1 MNKKKSKLIDNR
13 GEKIYPYAK
22 ASRFFSGATK
32 LFMILALIVVVVH
45 YLSVGIVWLVKKVS
59 EGLSSLDLNNIDPTT
74 DPLGLTGMLSGYPH
88 WVNNVSRFFLKL
100 HLFDFL
106 TVFLSIMVACF
117 VYWTITIVLRHHY
130 GEQAPFLN
138 DRESK
143 KMKKEIIEALDVN
156 FDGSEIVNDTEAKK
170 KKRRITKTEQLINDA
185 IKSADVQIHT
195 RVDLKDGRAYKE
207 YKIKVPQPKSNK
219 VRGGVLNLI
228 KDLDAV
234 LTGVTGGEVA
244 FGKME
249 NEVSRENFIFRGNI
263 EVERKIA
270 KSVRKKQEQEEKKQ
284 SKQANKKTEW
294 AFPLELYE
302 NRTEK
307 IASQTQLA
315 TSFAEEQKNSVDVI
329 IIGSDIQATMESMFV
344 GNTSVQYVYK
354 TAWDRK
360 TTSKVANLEE
370 VMESMLKIRGIQVSL
385 NAGEIEITI
394 PLPNDENRN
403 YTIPI
408 DVRTMIEKAYGYS

>member
-1 MNKKKSKLIDNR
+1 MKKKRSKFVDDR

-22 ASRFFSGATK
+22 ASRFFGRASK
-32 LFMILALIVVVVH
+32 FFMIVSLIIVAIH
-45 YLSVGIVWLVKKVS
+45 YLSVGIVWVVQKLS
-59 EGLSSLDLNNIDPTT
+59 EMLNKMNINNIDSEL
-74 DPLGLTGMLSGYPH
+74 DPLGFTKMLSGYPY

-100 HLFDFL
+100 HLFDLL
-106 TVFLSIMVACF
+106 TISVSIMGAFF
-117 VYWTITIVLRHHY
+117 VYWILTLILRHHY
-130 GEQAPFLN
+130 GEQAPFLD

-156 FDGSEIVNDTEAKK
+156 FDGNEIVNDTETKK
-170 KKRRITKTEQLINDA
+170 KKRRITKTEDLINSA

-195 RVDLKDGRAYKE
+195 RVDPRDSRAYKE
-207 YKIKVPQPKSNK
+207 YKIKVPQPKSTK

-234 LTGVTGGEVA
+234 LTGITGGEVA

-270 KSVRKKQEQEEKKQ
+270 KSVKRKQEQEEKQQ
-284 SKQANKKTEW
+284 SKQTNKKTEW

-385 NAGEIEITI
+385 NAGELEITI

-408 DVRTMIEKAYGYS
+408 DVRTMIEKAYGY